1 MNNTY
6 PITTLQ
12 DIFNLPTR
20 EAMETC
26 LAELTEAMIPVR
38 IANDAIM
45 VILEDA
51 GSVGLTRA
59 IDWPETSNW
68 VDDGKGETRLKIN
81 FPTVTE

>member
-6 PITTLQ
+6 PITTLR

-20 EAMETC
+20 EQMETC
-26 LAELTEAMIPVR
+26 LAELTEAMIQAR

-45 VILEDA
+45 AVLEDN

-81 FPTVTE
+81 IPTFTE